1 MSQPQCRFCTAP
13 LVTTFVDLGMS
24 PPSNAFLT
32 FEATT
37 RMERFY
43 PLHAF
48 VCDQC
53 FLVQLESFETPAEIF
68 EEYAYFSSYSTSW
81 LDHCKRYAENIIT
94 DLQLDSRSQVVEI
107 ASNDGYMLRNF
118 LAAGIPCLGIEPAA
132 NVARA
137 AVESGIPTLV
147 EFFGSKLASKL
158 VADGKRADL
167 IIGNNVLAHV
177 PDINDFVAGVSILLE
192 QEGTATFEFPH
203 LLRLMELSQFD
214 TIYHE
219 HFSYFSALS
228 VCKIFERQ
236 GLRVVRIIELPTH
249 GGSLRIFVRHAEHAA
264 DETVTRVLAAER
276 SAGLDRIETYGAFRD
291 VVHETKRRLL
301 SFLIEARDRGETV
314 AAYGAAAKGTTLLN
328 FCGVRTDLIEYVV
341 DKNPYKQNRYLPG
354 CHIPIYA
361 PERIDETRP
370 DHVLILPWN
379 IKDEVMQ
386 QMSHVRSWG
395 ADFVVPI
402 PTVAVL

>member
-81 LDHCKRYAENIIT
+81 LEHCKRYAENIIT